1 MAPVIV
7 VLDDYPHT
15 RALREATAGSDDLDC
30 RYVRITPIF
39 AAFARM
45 VRQLEF
51 DICELALATYLQA
64 REAGIPLTL
73 LPVVMSGD
81 IQHHSLSRWPA
92 SAPVA
97 PRELAGKRV
106 GVRSYSQTSGMWV
119 RGILREEFGIEA
131 ADVTWVPTEPCH
143 VEQYREPR
151 NVERGDGTV
160 DNLLRDGQV
169 AAAVLAPAAPGGPG
183 ADLVPVIRDAE
194 AAGREWIDRH
204 GTIPVNHL
212 VVVRSD
218 VLRQHQE
225 TVSRF
230 YATVSRLAGD
240 GKAVAGPLSPRRC
253 AGERAVRHHR
263 QPGRQRADARAGPA
277 ARRQRRAGGPRPAG
291 GPRGRGRPRLA
302 ADRRCRHQRGER
314 AERPVRLAGHLGQPA
329 APTIGPW
336 VGRGSPRVS
345 AASVRVPCTGLVAG
359 EYR

>member
-1 MAPVIV
+1 MMSDMGPVIV

-15 RALREATAGSDDLDC
+15 RALREATGGSDDLDC

-81 IQHHSLSRWPA
+81 IQHRSLSRWPT

-131 ADVTWVPTEPCH
+131 ADVTWVTTEPCH

-151 NVERGDGTV
+151 NVERVDGTV

-169 AAAVLAPAAPGGPG
+169 AAAVLAPTAPGAQG

-218 VLRQHQE
+218 VLRREPE
-225 TVSRF
+225 TVSRL
-230 YATVSRLAGD
+230 YQALRRAITDTSSERPATPRGWAVTAGWSDSLIRCLELAGTY
-240 GKAVAGPLSPRRC
+240 AL
-253 AGERAVRHHR
+253 E
-263 QPGRQRADARAGPA
+263 Q
-277 ARRQRRAGGPRPAG
+277 
-291 GPRGRGRPRLA
+291 
-302 ADRRCRHQRGER
+302 
-314 AERPVRLAGHLGQPA
+314 
-329 APTIGPW
+329 
-336 VGRGSPRVS
+336 
-345 AASVRVPCTGLVAG
+345 GLVQSRPDIGAI
-359 EYR
+359 ERECAIVEST

>member
-1 MAPVIV
+1 MMSDMAPVIV

-15 RALREATAGSDDLDC
+15 RALREATGGSDDLDC

-81 IQHHSLSRWPA
+81 IQHRSLSRWPA

-131 ADVTWVPTEPCH
+131 ADVTWVTTEPCH

-151 NVERGDGTV
+151 NVERVDGTV

-169 AAAVLAPAAPGGPG
+169 AAAVLAPTAPGAPG

-218 VLRQHQE
+218 VLRQHRE

-230 YATVSRLAGD
+230 YQALRRAIADTSSERPATPRGWAVAAGWSDSLAGC
-240 GKAVAGPLSPRRC
+240 L
-253 AGERAVRHHR
+253 EL
-263 QPGRQRADARAGPA
+263 
-277 ARRQRRAGGPRPAG
+277 AGGYALEQGLLQSRPDIG
-291 GPRGRGRPRLA
+291 QMERECA
-302 ADRRCRHQRGER
+302 AVE
-314 AERPVRLAGHLGQPA
+314 
-329 APTIGPW
+329 
-336 VGRGSPRVS
+336 
-345 AASVRVPCTGLVAG
+345 LV
-359 EYR
+359 

>member
-1 MAPVIV
+1 VISGDSAPRLTPTLPLTSLVRALEERVSERLVRGLSIAFRPVAHPQSAVVGTGMMSDVAPVIV

-81 IQHHSLSRWPA
+81 IQHRSLSRWPA
-92 SAPVA
+92 SAPVS

-119 RGILREEFGIEA
+119 RGILREEFGIQA
-131 ADVTWVPTEPCH
+131 ADVTWVTTEPCH

-151 NVERGDGTV
+151 NVERVDGTV

-169 AAAVLAPAAPGGPG
+169 AAAVLAPTAPGAPG
-183 ADLVPVIRDAE
+183 ADLVPVIPDAE

-218 VLRQHQE
+218 VLRQHHE

-230 YATVSRLAGD
+230 YQALRRAIAGTSSERPATPRGWAVAAGWNDSLARCLELAGGYALEQGLLQSRPD
-240 GKAVAGPLSPRRC
+240 IAEMERECAAV
-253 AGERAVRHHR
+253 E
-263 QPGRQRADARAGPA
+263 
-277 ARRQRRAGGPRPAG
+277 
-291 GPRGRGRPRLA
+291 
-302 ADRRCRHQRGER
+302 
-314 AERPVRLAGHLGQPA
+314 
-329 APTIGPW
+329 
-336 VGRGSPRVS
+336 
-345 AASVRVPCTGLVAG
+345 LV
-359 EYR
+359 